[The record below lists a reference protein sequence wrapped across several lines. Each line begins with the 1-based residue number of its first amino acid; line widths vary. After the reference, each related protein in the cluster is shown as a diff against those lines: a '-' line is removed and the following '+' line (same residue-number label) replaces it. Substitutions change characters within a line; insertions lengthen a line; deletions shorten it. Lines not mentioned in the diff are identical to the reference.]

1 MAERRL
7 RYLLFLVALLASGLA
22 PAQVAATAQDAD
34 RPLELK
40 SQTTWWLPDQPF
52 VVELGVQTTT
62 PESLEVA
69 VTIFRKIPNRIE
81 FTATLE
87 GRTFGRPIEEVPPI
101 PLVDLAVEGD
111 GDRILTFTPS
121 VRVSGVYPMRI
132 QLRRLGSTA
141 GTGGDA
147 LDTLT
152 TYLVHVPSELEGHK
166 LQVALIL
173 PAHAP
178 PAVQPSG
185 DVAIDGARA
194 EQLARLAEAL
204 EAHPGAAL
212 SLAPTPET
220 AEALSASPRDEDRAT
235 LAALSRALDRRQ
247 LLGGPYVP
255 TNLTSV
261 LQAGLQEESAAQIT
275 LGTET
280 LRALF
285 GREPSN
291 EIRLVDERLTAD
303 AVDFL
308 QNEQSVRRLIMAETL
323 LEPVVRRTTL
333 TNSFEME
340 GRRGRMSGA
349 VIDAGLAAHF
359 SGTDGALAAQRLLAD
374 LAVIYNDDPSAE
386 RRGVVVAPPRTW
398 RPSAEFMS
406 SLLIGLES
414 SPILDSGTVGRFFD
428 TVEIAT
434 TGSGRQAV
442 PMVRSFASPPAGASI
457 APSLPGTRI
466 QRARGTVNAFASA
479 LEATNPILDRLHRM
493 ILVSQSI
500 ELRSQ
505 ERMRYVVGTT
515 ERVQSEVAKIEM
527 PEHRSIT
534 LTAREGDLPVTIT
547 NTLGYPV
554 RAVLRVV
561 SDTLEFPDGAAQN
574 LDLVREN
581 TTSQFTVRAQSSGS
595 FPLRV
600 RLETPDGLLL
610 AESRFTVRS
619 TAISGVGTALSAGAG
634 MFLLVWWG
642 NHFRIRRSR
651 RLVAAASE
659 G

>member
-1 MAERRL
+1 MADGRT
-7 RYLLFLVALLASGLA
+7 RYLLFLVALLAAGLA
-22 PAQVAATAQDAD
+22 PAQVAATAQDAEHA
-34 RPLELK
+34 LELK

-52 VVELGVQTTT
+52 LVELGVQTTT
-62 PESLEVA
+62 PEDLEVA

-81 FTATLE
+81 FAMTLE
-87 GRTFGRPIEEVPPI
+87 GRTFGRPIEEIPPVRV
-101 PLVDLAVEGD
+101 VDLAVEGD

-121 VRVSGVYPMRI
+121 MRVSGVYPVRI
-132 QLRRLGSTA
+132 QLRRVGGNGGSGSNA
-141 GTGGDA
+141 I
-147 LDTLT
+147 DTLT
-152 TYLVHVPSELEGHK
+152 TYLVHVPSELEGDK
-166 LQVALIL
+166 LRVALIL

-185 DVAIDGARA
+185 EVAIDDARA
-194 EQLARLAEAL
+194 EQLARLAQAL
-204 EAHPGAAL
+204 EANPGAAL
-212 SLAPTPET
+212 SLAATPET
-220 AEALSASPRDEDRAT
+220 AEALAASPRDEDRAT
-235 LAALSRALDRRQ
+235 LAALSRAVDQRQ

-261 LQAGLQEESAAQIT
+261 LQAGLEGESAAQIT
-275 LGTET
+275 RGTET

-308 QNEQSVRRLIMAETL
+308 QSEQSVRRLVVIEAL
-323 LEPVVRRTTL
+323 LQPVVRRTTL
-333 TNSFEME
+333 TNTFEME
-340 GRRGRMSGA
+340 GRRDRMAAA
-349 VIDAGLAAHF
+349 VIDAGLSAHF
-359 SGTDGALAAQRLLAD
+359 TGTNGALAAQRLLAD
-374 LAVIYNDDPSAE
+374 LAVIYNDDPPAE

-398 RPSAEFMS
+398 RPSAEFVT
-406 SLLIGLES
+406 SLLVGLES
-414 SPILDSGTVGRFFD
+414 SPILDSVTVGRFFD

-434 TGSGRQAV
+434 TGSGRREV
-442 PMVRSFASPPAGASI
+442 PLVRSIAPPPAGASI
-457 APSLPGTRI
+457 APSLPGTTIERT
-466 QRARGTVNAFASA
+466 RRRVHAFASA
-479 LEATNPILDRLHRM
+479 LEATNPILDRLDRM

-500 ELRSQ
+500 DLRNQ
-505 ERMRYVVGTT
+505 ERMRYLEGAT
-515 ERVQSEVAKIEM
+515 EQVKSEVSKIEM

-600 RLETPDGLLL
+600 RLETPEGLLL

-634 MFLLVWWG
+634 LFLLVWWG
-642 NHFRIRRSR
+642 NHFRVRRSR
-651 RLVAAASE
+651 RRSAAASE